1 MKRLSYL
8 GFAAALL
15 FLFSCSGEDDTVYD
29 EQEDGIEKV
38 LSHDEMLAEAE
49 EIDAK
54 IAEEQAPSEELLKEA
69 ITKYQD
75 FANTYP
81 DDPAAP
87 DYLLKASDFSLAV
100 KLPEK
105 SVTILNQIIKNYP
118 DYNRM
123 EDVMYVKASH
133 LDLDLRDTTSA
144 KAAYQDFIDAYP
156 ESEMR
161 SDAENRIENISL
173 SIEELAEKFMN
184 ELEAQ

>member
-1 MKRLSYL
+1 MKGLSLL
-8 GFAAALL
+8 GFAALL

-29 EQEDGIEKV
+29 EQEDGLEKA
-38 LSHDEMLAEAE
+38 LTYEESLAAVQDVEARIGE
-49 EIDAK
+49 S
-54 IAEEQAPSEELLKEA
+54 QAPDEELLKEA
-69 ITKYQD
+69 ITKFQD
-75 FANTYP
+75 FANSFP
-81 DDPAAP
+81 DDPEAP

-105 SVTILNQIIKNYP
+105 SVNILNQIITDYP

-123 EDVMYVKASH
+123 ESVMYVKASH
-133 LDLDLRDTTSA
+133 LDLDLRDTTAA
-144 KAAYQDFIDAYP
+144 KVAYQDFIDAFP

-161 SDAENRIENISL
+161 PDAENRIENISL

>member
-1 MKRLSYL
+1 MKTLSYL
-8 GFAAALL
+8 GLFTIL

-29 EQEDGIEKV
+29 EQEDGIVAV
-38 LSHDEMLAEAE
+38 LSEEDMLS
-49 EIDAK
+49 EIKTLETEINASQVPNED
-54 IAEEQAPSEELLKEA
+54 LLKDA

-75 FANTYP
+75 YANTYP
-81 DDPAAP
+81 DAPGAA

-105 SVTILNQIIKNYP
+105 SVNILNQIIKKYP

-123 EDVMYVKASH
+123 EDVLYVKASH
-133 LDLDLRDTTSA
+133 LDLDLRDTTEA

-156 ESEMR
+156 DSEMR
-161 SDAENRIENISL
+161 DDAENRIENISL
-173 SIEELAEKFMN
+173 SIEELAEKFIK